1 RNLVIQLVARGEV
14 ETTLTRAKALKSAAD
29 WLVTVGKQSSL
40 NSKRRMK
47 RALLSENLVHKARLD
62 IAARFIE
69 RNGGY
74 TSLRVTRTRKGDAV
88 TLAKVQFLH

>member
-1 RNLVIQLVARGEV
+1 
-14 ETTLTRAKALKSAAD
+14 
-29 WLVTVGKQSSL
+29 
-40 NSKRRMK
+40 MK